1 VIIVEVDHYCFA
13 CGSEN
18 PVGLHLSFESTP
30 SGVIA
35 YFTPTK
41 EYQGF
46 VNILHGG
53 ITSTLLDEAMANA
66 VLVKGHQGVTARMEV
81 KFKRPVVMGEQ
92 LCVKGEIV
100 LAKGRLIKT
109 YGEIAQNGQIA
120 ATAAADFLT
129 VTTE

>member
-1 VIIVEVDHYCFA
+1 VEVDHYCFA

-18 PVGLHLSFESTP
+18 PVGLRLIFESTAP
-30 SGVIA
+30 GVIA

-53 ITSTLLDEAMANA
+53 IISTLLDEAMAHA
-66 VLVKGHQGVTARMEV
+66 VLAKGHQGVTARMEV

-100 LAKGRLIKT
+100 LAKGKLIRT
-109 YGEIAQNGQIA
+109 HGAIVQNGQIA
-120 ATAAADFLT
+120 ATAEADFLI
-129 VTTE
+129 VKTE